1 MLIRVGRPVHWP
13 KISYDGR
20 GNIPF
25 GYIPSD
31 DPEILVPDL
40 EERYV
45 IRGEPLNIL
54 EVRDL
59 AVRLY
64 KSGRY
69 KQTEIAKWF
78 STVVGKTYRPD
89 VLFHHR
95 GEKTTKGRFIPRSFG
110 LLTDDWR
117 KRILKRSM
125 DEPRFA
131 EIDEALA
138 ERRAEEEDDEG

>member
-1 MLIRVGRPVHWP
+1 MLIRNGRPVHWP
-13 KISYDGR
+13 IISHDGR

-25 GYIPSD
+25 GYLETD
-31 DPEILVPDL
+31 DPQILKPDT

-59 AVRLY
+59 AVRLF

-69 KQTEIAKWF
+69 KQTEIARWF
-78 STVVGKTYRPD
+78 SSVIGKKYRPD

-95 GEKTTKGRFIPRSFG
+95 GERTTKGRFIPRSFG
-110 LLTDDWR
+110 ILTDDWR
-117 KRILKRSM
+117 KRILKRSL

-131 EIDEALA
+131 EIDEASSYG
-138 ERRAEEEDDEG
+138 EAEENEEG